1 MPTTS
6 IQYSPTELLLQIF
19 QFLPR
24 SSLLE
29 CATVCRTWQAPA
41 IKLFYESV
49 ELSEKT
55 KSVWLHIVNNEE
67 APCTQ
72 NVGVFVKK
80 LTVSLA
86 FSTTMKQADF
96 LKVLSY
102 LPFVKSIDL
111 NSSGYKLHY
120 LAYLNKREQN
130 CVTYLEDIDTG
141 DLFTNYQMQQYFLC
155 AYSFRHSLKHLT
167 LRNPYSSLIIGQPQ
181 HQQQQQQPTT
191 VLSLIKDF
199 ENLNYLS
206 VISDAPADNNE
217 LLLLMNSLQGCSKMA
232 HLTYR
237 NNYLQMH
244 YSPNYDEFHQLHKK
258 LMSQP
263 PFLYKL
269 QTIELH
275 LPILTEHYVKNILC
289 SFPLHLNALMIE
301 MTHTDYKSWIQDC
314 TELFQMYLGYVK
326 NLKIAISAFNRRG
339 SGNTRRIPTSIEQ
352 ASRYWQF
359 MRSVIGDRQVFS
371 QVQFTAYKS
380 GTKPDLLIE
389 RNGNHFS
396 LSYNSDELQDLYS
409 FAEELFLLNS
419 TQQGVCFNSMVVE
432 IGRQNV
438 DSTKKRFETLGSI
451 LSSDFAY
458 NTLQSILILFPHI
471 ANSQEESYIELKHCS
486 SLPNL
491 NYHYDQLLTHHLM
504 DSTKY
509 TAVFKNIDF
518 KDVPLDLITSSLTS
532 DFQSLELIQCKNY
545 TQSPCGSYIIDLAHV
560 KHLRLFVLD
569 LSFLLSDEEMKGRH
583 VFIKLDLLSTYQTV
597 CYKLCMYASTCCITE
612 TTLENMENVTS
623 LSIRCQSM
631 DTFIGFNMGES
642 FMVDVMSLTK

>member
-1 MPTTS
+1 MPTNS

-29 CATVCRTWQAPA
+29 CATVCRTWQSPA

-67 APCTQ
+67 TPCMQ

-80 LTVSLA
+80 LTVSLT

-141 DLFTNYQMQQYFLC
+141 DLFTDYQMQQYFLC
-155 AYSFRHSLKHLT
+155 AYSFRHSLKNLT
-167 LRNPYSSLIIGQPQ
+167 LRNPHSSLIIG
-181 HQQQQQQPTT
+181 QQQQQPTT

-199 ENLNYLS
+199 ENLNHLS

-217 LLLLMNSLQGCSKMA
+217 LLLLMNSLQGCSKLV

-244 YSPNYDEFHQLHKK
+244 YPPNYDEFHQLHKK

-263 PFLYKL
+263 PFLYRL

-289 SFPLHLNALMIE
+289 SFPLHLNALIIE
-301 MTHTDYKSWIQDC
+301 MSHTDYKSWIQNC
-314 TELFQMYLGYVK
+314 SELFQVYLGYVK
-326 NLKIAISAFNRRG
+326 NLKVAVSAFNRRG
-339 SGNTRRIPTSIEQ
+339 HGNTRRIPTSMEQ

-359 MRSVIGDRQVFS
+359 MRSIIGDRQVFS
-371 QVQFTAYKS
+371 QLRFTAHKS

-389 RNGNHFS
+389 RDGHHFS
-396 LSYNSDELQDLYS
+396 LSYNSEELQDLDS
-409 FAEELFLLNS
+409 FVEELSLLNC
-419 TQQGVCFNSMVVE
+419 TQQGICFNSMVVE
-432 IGRQNV
+432 VGRQSMV
-438 DSTKKRFETLGSI
+438 SMTKKFETLGSI
-451 LSSDFAY
+451 VPSNVVY
-458 NTLQSILILFPHI
+458 NTPQSILILFPNI
-471 ANSQEESYIELKHCS
+471 TNSKEESYIELKHCS
-486 SLPNL
+486 SLPTFT
-491 NYHYDQLLTHHLM
+491 YHYDQLLAHYFM
-504 DSTKY
+504 DSSKY
-509 TAVFKNIDF
+509 AAVLKNINFDH
-518 KDVPLDLITSSLTS
+518 VPLDMITSSLMP
-532 DFQSLELIQCKNY
+532 DIQSLELIQCKNY
-545 TQSPCGSYIIDLAHV
+545 TQSPCGSYVVDLAHV
-560 KHLRLFVLD
+560 KHLRFFVLD
-569 LSFLLSDEEMKGRH
+569 LSFLSSGEEIKEKH
-583 VFIKLDLLSTYQTV
+583 VFIKLDLLSTHQTV
-597 CYKLCMYASTCCITE
+597 CYQLYMDDSACCITE
-612 TTLENMENVTS
+612 TTAENIENVSS
-623 LSIRCQSM
+623 LSILCQSI
-631 DTFIGFNMGES
+631 DTFVGFNMGES
-642 FMVDVMSLTK
+642 FIVDLMTSKQ